1 MPELVVIL
9 CDFPGLPPEAP
20 RAEWSRLP
28 LLERVLARAQVS
40 VLPGDWRGW
49 LAATAAP
56 AELSQFS
63 PAAIAH
69 AAFRQS
75 ALRAQRSGYWLAT
88 PVYFFAGLDTLRI
101 HPLGLLRLSEQEQLA
116 LVADFARL
124 YSDSPWRLEP
134 LGQRELLLSGLQ
146 ADADGADP
154 ALFAGVD
161 PSDGLPRGASAGTL
175 RRLGSEVE
183 MWLHEHP
190 LNAARLAR
198 GEAPVSALW
207 FWGARPP
214 AVPAA
219 CRKLDHA
226 RLYGSDTYAEALWR
240 LQQRGGSESL
250 SAALTAI
257 STVPIQ
263 LDSDSVVLYSTASET
278 GLMDSLITL
287 EQCWFGSALRALR
300 QRRLATLRLIA
311 GSRLYSVT
319 ALSLARIWCSRRPWW
334 ETLA

>member
-1 MPELVVIL
+1 VTELVVIL

-20 RAEWSRLP
+20 RPEWSRLP
-28 LLERVLARAQVS
+28 LLERLLARAQVS

-56 AELSQFS
+56 FELSRFS

-69 AAFRQS
+69 AAFRQT
-75 ALRAQRSGYWLAT
+75 ATRAQGTGHWLAT
-88 PVYFFAGLDTLRI
+88 PVNFFAGLDTLRI

-134 LGQRELLLSGLQ
+134 LGQRELLLSGPQ

-154 ALFAGVD
+154 ALFVGVD
-161 PSDGLPRGASAGTL
+161 PSAGLPRGANAGPL

-190 LNAARLAR
+190 LNAARLGR
-198 GEAPVSALW
+198 GEAPVTALW

-214 AVPAA
+214 VVPAA
-219 CRKLDHA
+219 PKRLDHA

-240 LQQRGGSESL
+240 LQRGGSESL

-263 LDSDSVVLYSTASET
+263 LDSDSVVLYSTTSET
-278 GLMDSLITL
+278 GLMHSLITL
-287 EQCWFGSALRALR
+287 EQCWFASALRALR

-319 ALSLARIWCSRRPWW
+319 ALSLARVWRSRRPWW
-334 ETLA
+334 ETLT